1 MDNKY
6 KILLADDE
14 PQNIKILFEAMNP
27 EIYRVFVA
35 SNGKDA
41 VEQTIK
47 HHPDAII
54 MDWDMPEMD
63 GMDAIKIIRATD
75 DIKDIPIILASG
87 KMTSLTNLRTALET
101 GANDFIRKPY
111 DAFEIEARVNSM
123 IRLRME
129 QQKFVVL
136 EKEIIQHK
144 LDEITREMEINNQAL
159 LASKLRLT
167 NNKKYFEGLIDELN
181 NLRNLDNNESKKSIF
196 DIISSLKTNTASIN
210 WKEFENHY
218 DKLHPSFFTNLHKQ
232 FPSLTNNET
241 ELCAFIKLNMPAKEI
256 MAITYKNDNALKK
269 ARQRL
274 KKKFGLA
281 TDDSLHSF
289 INEM

>member
-196 DIISSLKTNTASIN
+196 DIISFLKTNTASIN

-241 ELCAFIKLNMPAKEI
+241 ELCAFIKLNMPSKEI